1 MMYLSITKII
11 RIVMLGKLK
20 IRRVKESVAIRNEM
34 VRTSRSIR
42 RRDEYA
48 QMDQAQCW
56 GGCL

>member
-56 GGCL
+56 GG